1 MSIQEQQMIDNL
13 DVKLGTLK
21 RKFEDGDCVTELVEI
36 FEDYKANGTTPTELK
51 LLWEDV
57 HNYLEQ

>member
-21 RKFEDGDCVTELVEI
+21 RKFEDDGCVTEFVEI
-36 FEDYKANGTTPTELK
+36 FEDYKENGTTPTELK

>member
-1 MSIQEQQMIDNL
+1 MSIQEQQMIDNS
-13 DVKLGTLK
+13 DIKLGTLE
-21 RKFEDGDCVTELVEI
+21 RKFEDDDCVTELVEI
-36 FEDYKANGTTPTELK
+36 FEDYKTNGTTPMELK